1 MPAEFTQP
9 GARLLAR
16 ALTQD
21 PLRLEAEVVD
31 VLGPALCG
39 VVVPPGVAHDVA
51 LLDVVA
57 QVEAEVE
64 VVLGTAAERVLPEVV
79 VDRVAELGGLL
90 ETEV

>member
-1 MPAEFTQP
+1 M
-9 GARLLAR
+9 
-16 ALTQD
+16 
-21 PLRLEAEVVD
+21 
-31 VLGPALCG
+31 
-39 VVVPPGVAHDVA
+39 A

-64 VVLGTAAERVLPEVV
+64 VVLGTAAERVLAEVV

>member
-1 MPAEFTQP
+1 M
-9 GARLLAR
+9 
-16 ALTQD
+16 
-21 PLRLEAEVVD
+21 
-31 VLGPALCG
+31 
-39 VVVPPGVAHDVA
+39 A

-64 VVLGTAAERVLPEVV
+64 VVLGPAAERVLPEVV